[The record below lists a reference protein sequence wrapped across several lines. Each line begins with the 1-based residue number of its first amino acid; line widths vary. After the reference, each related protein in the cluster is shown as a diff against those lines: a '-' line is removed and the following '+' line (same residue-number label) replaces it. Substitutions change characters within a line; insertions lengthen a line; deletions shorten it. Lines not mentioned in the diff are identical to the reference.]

1 MNTTD
6 DYEKLMVL
14 LHDLGSA
21 TVEQVCANL
30 GWDGL
35 KAKSALMDLIL
46 SDRVKA
52 DDVRVK
58 PTKKER
64 RYSLR

>member
-21 TVEQVCANL
+21 TVEQVCASL
-30 GWDGL
+30 DWDGL
-35 KAKSALMDLIL
+35 KARSALMDLIL

-52 DDVRVK
+52 DEVRVK
-58 PTKKER
+58 PAKKER